1 MALHGSAVLHTDCV
15 YDDGVPEHT
24 VVDAGPFRT
33 TTTCTDLLPTLGTI
47 DMYTVSSFLLR
58 SARHLH
64 RCTYARR
71 HARTYR
77 LHLHPSPALP
87 ATRAACRRAVG
98 GRPVVRLSVSCA
110 VCAALLL
117 CGSCSP
123 SCQCLPVASQC
134 LACLSVCRPVCLS
147 ACLPVCLPVR
157 LPAWPEPAKTSSSP
171 AFQAHCMIQCYY
183 LLIHPT
189 PACPPGGRAM
199 ASMADRIRKAGSQA
213 GMHTPDSAIHAP
225 SSPPGPPSHD
235 SQLRAE
241 PLIPCVLV

>member
-33 TTTCTDLLPTLGTI
+33 TTTCTDLIPRYYG
-47 DMYTVSSFLLR
+47 YVYRVVVSAAQCTSLAPLH
-58 SARHLH
+58 AR
-64 RCTYARR
+64 T

-134 LACLSVCRPVCLS
+134 LACLSVCLSACLS
-147 ACLPVCLPVR
+147 AC
-157 LPAWPEPAKTSSSP
+157 
-171 AFQAHCMIQCYY
+171 
-183 LLIHPT
+183 
-189 PACPPGGRAM
+189 PPG
-199 ASMADRIRKAGSQA
+199 Q
-213 GMHTPDSAIHAP
+213 
-225 SSPPGPPSHD
+225 SPPKNHHLPPSRH
-235 SQLRAE
+235 
-241 PLIPCVLV
+241 IV